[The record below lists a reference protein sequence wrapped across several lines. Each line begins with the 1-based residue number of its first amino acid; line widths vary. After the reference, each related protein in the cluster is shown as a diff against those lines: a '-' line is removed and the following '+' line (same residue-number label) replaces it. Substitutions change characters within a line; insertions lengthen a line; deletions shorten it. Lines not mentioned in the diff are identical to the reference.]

1 MENHIRLTGVP
12 IFAGW
17 PQITERLATGQ
28 KFNAYAFGDHDQDGG
43 WLVCIGPVTNAFSIV
58 ETADPAVANLI
69 VDALRFAA
77 QQPPASCVAGP
88 DGVMVFRDEEG
99 QAANG

>member
-1 MENHIRLTGVP
+1 MLTGEP

-28 KFNAYAFGDHDQDGG
+28 KFNAYAFGDYDEDGG

-58 ETADPAVANLI
+58 ETANPAVANLI

>member
-1 MENHIRLTGVP
+1 MLTGAP

-28 KFNAYAFGDHDQDGG
+28 KFNAYAFGDHDEDGG
-43 WLVCIGPVTNAFSIV
+43 WLVCIGPVTNAFSNAFSIV

-77 QQPPASCVAGP
+77 EQPPASCVAGP